1 MNKENCQIEG
11 CKQRAKY
18 ALYYIKPIT
27 GEKKWLHVCRE
38 HEAEIGQENLCRAGG
53 YWKGC

>member
-1 MNKENCQIEG
+1 MNKETCQIEG

-18 ALYYIKPIT
+18 ALYKTYPD
-27 GEKKWLHVCRE
+27 GKKWLHVCRE